1 MKIFLVCE
9 SYCWSYEDHG
19 WEVKKAFFAED
30 AAEAYC
36 LQLEADNKDEGLDY
50 YVDTVE
56 VH

>member
-9 SYCWSYEDHG
+9 SYCWGYEDRG
-19 WEVKKAFFAED
+19 WEVKKVFFAKD

-36 LQLEADNKDEGLDY
+36 FQLEVNNTEEGLDY